1 MNPADLDAGGGDAA
15 RRERRRAETEA
26 RLTDSLVAE
35 AVERAFAAG
44 FRVGY
49 RARTGRFVAVAFDR

>member
-35 AVERAFAAG
+35 AVGAELERAIAALG
-44 FRVGY
+44 
-49 RARTGRFVAVAFDR
+49 AR